1 MTTPEPVDVIV
12 VGAGPTGVTAAALL
26 ARYGIRCLVLDRWSD
41 VYPMPRAVH
50 LDDEVYRILGRLGVA
65 DAFAAVSRPAL
76 GLRLL
81 DSDHHVLAEFT
92 RDRQVGVHGYPQ
104 ANMFDQPALEG
115 VLRAHLA
122 TLPTVTFRGDVEV
135 TAVDQVA
142 HDRVRVV
149 FEDRETG
156 TVGVAQAAFVLGCDG
171 ANSLVRNS
179 IGATMIDLGFEQ
191 RWLVVDIE
199 TDHELGAWE
208 GVHQVCD
215 TQRAATYMRIGDRRH
230 RWEFRLLDGESAA
243 DFETAGAL
251 APLVAPWTG
260 SIPAEDLVLHR
271 ITDYTF
277 RAQIADRWR
286 DRRIFLLGD
295 AAHLTPP
302 FIGQGMGVGL
312 RDALNLSWKVAGV
325 LGGGLDERWLDT
337 YETERRPH
345 AKGLIALAVWMGRA
359 MTGGGR
365 IGDIARGVL
374 APRLGRVPGLSHRVT
389 DSTTPPLRGRTVAL
403 DRGRHGLAGT
413 LCPNFPEHGAGACTR
428 FDDGPAAGRFALVTA
443 APVSCHT
450 RSLVA
455 ERGGVIVD
463 VVPGTPLHGWLKV
476 GNVRAALVRPDGTVL
491 VAGRSACALAYRIPS
506 FHPRPFRREY
516 GDRRRQRLRFAGF
529 ASETIPMGTS
539 TEAPADRSGLPPDDG
554 DRRGRPRV
562 PRA

>member
-1 MTTPEPVDVIV
+1 MSSAKPVDVIV

-26 ARYGIRCLVLDRWSD
+26 AQYGVRCLVLDRWSD

-81 DSDHHVLAEFT
+81 DSDHHVLAEFP
-92 RDRQVGVHGYPQ
+92 RARQVGVHGYPQ

-115 VLRAHLA
+115 LLRAHLA

-135 TAVDQVA
+135 TAIDHVA
-142 HDRVRVV
+142 HDRVRVA
-149 FEDRETG
+149 FEDRASG
-156 TVGVAQAAFVLGCDG
+156 TTEVAEAAFVLGCDG
-171 ANSLVRNS
+171 ANSLVRTS
-179 IGATMIDLGFEQ
+179 IGATMTDLGFEQ

-215 TQRAATYMRIGDRRH
+215 THRAATYMRIGDRRH
-230 RWEFRLLDGESAA
+230 RWEFRLLDGESASDFDSA
-243 DFETAGAL
+243 DAL
-251 APLVAPWTG
+251 TPLLAPWTG
-260 SIPAEDLVLHR
+260 SISAEDLVLHR

-302 FIGQGMGVGL
+302 FIGQGMGAGL

-325 LGGGLDERWLDT
+325 LGGGLGDRWLDT

-345 AKGLIALAVWMGRA
+345 AKSLIALAVWMGRA

-365 IGDIARGVL
+365 IGDVARRVL
-374 APRLGRVPGLSHRVT
+374 APRLHRVPGLSHRVT
-389 DSTTPPLRGRTVAL
+389 DSTTSPLRGRTVAL
-403 DRGRHGLAGT
+403 DRGGHGLAGT
-413 LCPNFPEHGAGACTR
+413 LCPNLPTDEAGAHAR
-428 FDDGPAAGRFALVTA
+428 FDDGPAAGRFTLVTA

-455 ERGGVIVD
+455 ERGGVVID
-463 VVPGTPLHGWLKV
+463 VVPGTPLHGWLTA
-476 GNVRAALVRPDGTVL
+476 GNARAALVRPDGTVL
-491 VAGRSACALAYRIPS
+491 VAGRSASALAYRIPS
-506 FHPRPFRREY
+506 FNPQTVLQGAR
-516 GDRRRQRLRFAGF
+516 
-529 ASETIPMGTS
+529 
-539 TEAPADRSGLPPDDG
+539 
-554 DRRGRPRV
+554 
-562 PRA
+562 

>member
-1 MTTPEPVDVIV
+1 MRTTEPVDVIV

-26 ARYGIRCLVLDRWSD
+26 ARYGVRCLVLDRWSD

-92 RDRQVGVHGYPQ
+92 RDSRVGIHGYPQ
-104 ANMFDQPALEG
+104 ANMFDQPALEAI
-115 VLRAHLA
+115 LRAHLA

-149 FEDRETG
+149 FEDRATG
-156 TVGVAQAAFVLGCDG
+156 TAEVAEAAFVLGCDG

-179 IGATMIDLGFEQ
+179 IGATMTDLGFEQ

-215 TQRAATYMRIGDRRH
+215 THRAATYMRIGDRRH

-243 DFETAGAL
+243 DFATADAL

-260 SIPAEDLVLHR
+260 SVPVEDLVLHR

-302 FIGQGMGVGL
+302 FIGQGMGAGL
-312 RDALNLSWKVAGV
+312 RDALSLSWKVAGV
-325 LGGGLDERWLDT
+325 LWGGLDEGWLDT

-345 AKGLIALAVWMGRA
+345 AKGLITLAVWMGRA

-365 IGDIARGVL
+365 LGDIARGVL
-374 APRLGRVPGLSHRVT
+374 APRLDRVPGLSHRVT

-403 DRGRHGLAGT
+403 DRGGHGLAGT
-413 LCPNFPEHGAGACTR
+413 LCPNLLTDAAGTYAR
-428 FDDGPAAGRFALVTA
+428 FDDGPAAGRFSLVTA
-443 APVSCHT
+443 APISQHT
-450 RSLVA
+450 RALVT
-455 ERGGVIVD
+455 ERGGIVVD
-463 VVPGTPLHGWLKV
+463 AAPGTPLHGWLNA
-476 GNVRAALVRPDGTVL
+476 GNARAALVRPDNTVL
-491 VAGRSACALAYRIPS
+491 AAGRSASALAYRMPS
-506 FHPRPFRREY
+506 FHARPV
-516 GDRRRQRLRFAGF
+516 RQRTR
-529 ASETIPMGTS
+529 
-539 TEAPADRSGLPPDDG
+539 
-554 DRRGRPRV
+554 
-562 PRA
+562 